1 MRSIAATAGVLLV
14 LGSRAVGVSIPA
26 FMLNALMLGGFYLT
40 GVIGSIVPAAAGFA
54 VAWVVIS
61 RFNSRNEFKNLVSVR
76 LLAMLLAVV
85 LILYCDSYAL
95 SADAVHDEAHA
106 GAFRLLLPNLT
117 FILAAL
123 VLAVFKFNPAPLTEP
138 RLSP

>member
-1 MRSIAATAGVLLV
+1 MSWI
-14 LGSRAVGVSIPA
+14 
-26 FMLNALMLGGFYLT
+26 
-40 GVIGSIVPAAAGFA
+40 
-54 VAWVVIS
+54 VIS
-61 RFNSRNEFKNLVSVR
+61 RFNSRDEFKNLVSVR
-76 LLAMLLAVV
+76 LLVMLLACV

-95 SADAVHDEAHA
+95 SADVAHDEAHA

-123 VLAVFKFNPAPLTEP
+123 VLAVFKFNPAPMTEP

>member
-1 MRSIAATAGVLLV
+1 
-14 LGSRAVGVSIPA
+14 VSWI
-26 FMLNALMLGGFYLT
+26 
-40 GVIGSIVPAAAGFA
+40 
-54 VAWVVIS
+54 VIS
-61 RFNSRNEFKNLVSVR
+61 RFNSRDEFKNLVSVR

-123 VLAVFKFNPAPLTEP
+123 VLAVFRFNPAPTTEP
-138 RLSP
+138 EALAMTATIGADNANSRRPGICTASIPMMHSGD